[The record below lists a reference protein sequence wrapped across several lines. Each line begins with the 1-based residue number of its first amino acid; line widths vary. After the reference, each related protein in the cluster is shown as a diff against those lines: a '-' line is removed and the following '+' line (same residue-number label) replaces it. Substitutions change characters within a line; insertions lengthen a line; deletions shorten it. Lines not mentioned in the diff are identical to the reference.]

1 MSLTQAQTADED
13 EPSQS
18 FYKPMRESFN
28 DNTSD
33 YMYKHIEANLLSF
46 FLSSTRWH
54 RMHISFHPKIFL
66 WSEIHVK
73 LISQIQFSPSS

>member
-46 FLSSTRWH
+46 FLSSLAQNAYF
-54 RMHISFHPKIFL
+54 ISSKNIFM
-66 WSEIHVK
+66 E
-73 LISQIQFSPSS
+73 

>member
-1 MSLTQAQTADED
+1 MPLTQAQTVNED

-28 DNTSD
+28 DNASD

-46 FLSSTRWH
+46 SLSSMRWH
-54 RMHISFHPKIFL
+54 RMHISFHPKTFL
-66 WSEIHVK
+66 WSEIHYK
-73 LISQIQFSPSS
+73 LTPQIHFSPSS